1 MGLFKKKLS
10 DEELIQKN
18 IAAQQAEAQ
27 AVNDV
32 GNKEDNG
39 LGDSK
44 LGVEITKLKAQLEGL
59 NEQRKATNER
69 FSRNSE
75 EVGELRGMI
84 IETNKAVSRIE
95 AASTKAI
102 DLVESVKPEELMMEV
117 RKLDSKIEALKANL
131 ESNETMS
138 SDIMKEVK
146 GMRRKM
152 DFYKGVEQIAKMNE
166 EVKKELIDIKK
177 TESIIERHSNKV
189 ESIFIEVEKKY
200 SELDKFTDVT
210 KDLKREFEKIQ
221 DDTNKLRV
229 KVQNSAE
236 KKEVV
241 SLIAKFNDFEKH
253 TSNLINLLD
262 QKSKST
268 MDEIHKTSEKIQKDV
283 DEKVNSAIKRL
294 NLAVEEK
301 SEEDSKVEIPK
312 KQKPNIF
319 GFLKKNETNENKEEN
334 LEKPQENKETENKGS
349 ATANLEN
356 SKDSKEN

>member
-18 IAAQQAEAQ
+18 IDAQQAEAQ
-27 AVNDV
+27 ATNDT

-44 LGVEITKLKAQLEGL
+44 LGVEITKLQAQLEGL

-84 IETNKAVSRIE
+84 IETNKAVTKIE
-95 AASTKAI
+95 AAATKAI
-102 DLVESVKPEELMMEV
+102 DLVESVKPEELMIEV

-138 SDIMKEVK
+138 ADIMKEVK
-146 GMRRKM
+146 EMRRKM

-177 TESIIERHSNKV
+177 TESVIERHSNKV

-210 KDLKREFEKIQ
+210 KDLQRGFEKTQ

-268 MDEIHKTSEKIQKDV
+268 MDEIHKEAERIKNDA
-283 DEKVNSAIKRL
+283 DAKVNSAIKRL
-294 NLAVEEK
+294 NIAVEEK
-301 SEEDSKVEIPK
+301 SEEETANEEIPK
-312 KQKPNIF
+312 KKKPNIF
-319 GFLKKNETNENKEEN
+319 GFLKKKETKKNKEEIDID
-334 LEKPQENKETENKGS
+334 KAP
-349 ATANLEN
+349 
-356 SKDSKEN
+356 